1 MTNQTELKPLFRKIE
16 NSGVANA
23 AQNIVK
29 KEEIKPQD
37 KKYIVLYYATIDDG
51 EEIKSFEELTGR
63 EAVYEFI
70 KNMIECLDIH
80 RSIVLTDN
88 VPYKNAISVYDF
100 MKYIKRYFEEDS
112 FDIEDYNIGDI

>member
-23 AQNIVK
+23 TQNIVK